1 MEYFG
6 EGFWW
11 LVDLQQNVSE
21 LVFMEALVGGLPVR
35 NNASTIHGC
44 PKYELLALDLLSLVT
59 PYPIEHLRIG
69 LTDWWK
75 TKSMKCSK

>member
-1 MEYFG
+1 M
-6 EGFWW
+6 
-11 LVDLQQNVSE
+11 
-21 LVFMEALVGGLPVR
+21 GGLPVR